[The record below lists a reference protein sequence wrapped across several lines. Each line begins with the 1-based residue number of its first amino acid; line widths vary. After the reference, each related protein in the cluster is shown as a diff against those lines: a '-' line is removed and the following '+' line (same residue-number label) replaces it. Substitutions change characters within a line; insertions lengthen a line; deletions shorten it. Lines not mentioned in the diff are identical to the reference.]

1 MHSNDKI
8 KIIDELKIKN
18 GKKNIITAE
27 WRKQR
32 YCKGW
37 RYGEGDAIA
46 VAKPGTLLE
55 IWELKKICVE
65 NDIIII
71 VQVSNFWPS

>member
-1 MHSNDKI
+1 MQTNKNI
-8 KIIDELKIKN
+8 KIINDLKTVC
-18 GKKNIITAE
+18 GKKNIITTD

-37 RYGEGDAIA
+37 RYGEGDALA

-55 IWELKKICVE
+55 TWELLKICVKYE
-65 NDIIII
+65 TISM
-71 VQVSNFWPS
+71 VG